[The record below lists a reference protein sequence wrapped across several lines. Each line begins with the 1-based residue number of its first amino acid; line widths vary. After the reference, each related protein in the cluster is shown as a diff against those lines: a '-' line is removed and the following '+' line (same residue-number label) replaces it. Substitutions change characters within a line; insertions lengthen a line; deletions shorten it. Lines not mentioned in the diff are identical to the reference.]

1 MRLPRHNKMHLF
13 PPRSVM
19 RSHRLGV
26 CRTWQPHQ
34 FFSRDGRSFSAV
46 LRPFNALQL
55 WTSEWMHIFITSEGE
70 MSTSAQ
76 QCPPR
81 PRALSPPESQHRL
94 GWKRPPRSSSPAN
107 PRLKN
112 QPSAPRGAP
121 ALLPLS
127 STTGTEGLSLT
138 HVSERSVGSVEK
150 GGGEKR
156 KKKEYSLG

>member
-26 CRTWQPHQ
+26 CGTWQPHQ

-55 WTSEWMHIFITSEGE
+55 WTSERMHIFITSEGE

-112 QPSAPRGAP
+112 QPSAPRSRSPRSA
-121 ALLPLS
+121 
-127 STTGTEGLSLT
+127 
-138 HVSERSVGSVEK
+138 VERSGDP
-150 GGGEKR
+150 R
-156 KKKEYSLG
+156 RFSLWAALRAPRGWV